1 MARVLRLAVA
11 IFISALALTGCGK
24 SLLEEASL
32 LPEGIEPIG
41 YVPVGEDLVNVVFDD
56 GSKVEVE
63 YDFRLEAQDT
73 IKVSGTEPIAPA
85 EELAKQAA
93 DSLSFAYNYGINNV
107 VKASI
112 VVEYRYN
119 GTDYQLNCLEPEL
132 LTVNGSHST
141 KEEVTSPA
149 YYELSETEYVLDFSG
164 IELTSATQIFEV
176 EEGYVPPTVEKIEWW
191 AEHIAFRREAQM
203 QGELVNIFC
212 DNLFWAAERMTDGTL
227 RNEVSSEYVG
237 INTFEASVPELIKV
251 ENVAEV
257 SDSTFIFEDGVA
269 DICGYEMAFI
279 PSAWEIEGEVTYDGI
294 DFASELDTCYIYPQS
309 VTFYSA
315 DSAVVRFYNENPED
329 YAELSL
335 SILVVEKENPLDHIE
350 WGTRHESYAREAAYA
365 DGVAIATCNNLFS
378 AVQIMTNGERQNAEE
393 IPYNCN
399 IKLSVSAPKKAV
411 VASVANEIGK
421 SYAFVGNEVTIGN
434 AVISIETLSSSVE
447 GKVVYQGKD
456 YASEITPCGI
466 KPWMA
471 TVTSANTVLIKL
483 YNGNDEDYAEFE
495 INLELEEEVIPPTVV
510 DVILQPEHVAFRRE
524 ATVAGTVLTVVCDNV
539 ANFADIYSDGSKQNE
554 EEVPYTVSN
563 KFNFN
568 APAMK
573 VDELSTVVG
582 KTFSFENG
590 VVTVA
595 NQTVSAVW
603 VSAAVDG
610 KVMHNGQDYA
620 SEITPCKVS
629 ARTITFV
636 SASEAVIKFYDNNA
650 NDYAEAT
657 VEVNVSEKEA
667 QFERVEWSYDHKA
680 FRREASVANGI
691 ITVVCDNIAN
701 FADIYSDGSRQ
712 NEEDV
717 DYTVSN
723 KFAFNAPAMK
733 VDELSTVVGRTFSF
747 NNGVVTVAGQTVSA
761 VWKSAAVDGK
771 VMHNGKDY
779 ASEIVP
785 CKIEAKTIT
794 FVSASEAVIRFYDNN
809 ANDYAEATVTVTV
822 EEQATVVDVAS
833 SYAHIAFNQNA
844 VVANNT
850 ISVICDNK
858 ATQTKTWSNGTKDE
872 TSVDYTVTNRFVY
885 TMSRMPVSVKGQTF
899 RFNAGTAVVEG
910 RNVNV
915 NFSSREVSAIIFDGV
930 DYRSEAPVCE
940 VNVATITFGEGT
952 ATITFEKG
960 NETIVAA
967 VPVDY
972 LEGEVIGG
980 EIVGAWITDSYQG
993 RTYVS
998 TDLHI
1003 LAKQADGSYVAYS
1016 RNVNETSFTTTALT
1030 ASEGQGVLSS
1040 GRAMAWAKPG
1050 TLGTVSSVKS
1060 GKTSTGYVIMY
1071 YYLNGNGANVLGDAE
1086 AALNGVPF
1094 AEPVKAIGAVADGM
1108 WSITYNGTTYYFVSK

>member
-1 MARVLRLAVA
+1 MARFMKYA
-11 IFISALALTGCGK
+11 IAILVSALALTGCGK

-41 YVPVGEDLVNVVFDD
+41 YVPVGENVVDVVFDD

-63 YDFRLEAQDT
+63 YNFRLEAQDT
-73 IKVSGTEPIAPA
+73 IKVDGNEPIEAA

-93 DSLSFAYNYGINNV
+93 DSLVFAYNYGINNV

-149 YYELSETEYVLDFSG
+149 YYELSETEYVLDFAG
-164 IELTSATQIFEV
+164 IELASATQIFEV

-203 QGELVNIFC
+203 QGGFVNIFC
-212 DNLFWAAERMTDGTL
+212 DNSFWAAERMTDGTL
-227 RNEVSSEYVG
+227 RNEVEIPYVG
-237 INTFEASVPELIKV
+237 INTFEASIPELIKV
-251 ENVAEV
+251 EDVPAV
-257 SDSTFIFEDGVA
+257 SDSTFVFEEGVA
-269 DICGYEMAFI
+269 DICGYEI
-279 PSAWEIEGEVTYDGI
+279 SLTHSAWEIEGEVVYDEM
-294 DFASELDTCYIYPQS
+294 DFASELDTCYIYPRTI
-309 VTFYSA
+309 TFYSA
-315 DSAVVRFYNENPED
+315 DSAVVKFYNDDPED

-350 WGTRHESYAREAAYA
+350 WGTRHIEYAREAAYA

-399 IKLSVSAPKKAV
+399 IKLSVSAPKKAL

-434 AVISIETLSSSVE
+434 AVIKVETLSSSVE

-483 YNGNDEDYAEFE
+483 YNGNNEDYAEFE
-495 INLELEEEVIPPTVV
+495 ISLELEEEVVPPTVV
-510 DVILQPEHVAFRRE
+510 DVILQPEHEAFRRA
-524 ATVAGTVLTVVCDNV
+524 ATV
-539 ANFADIYSDGSKQNE
+539 
-554 EEVPYTVSN
+554 
-563 KFNFN
+563 
-568 APAMK
+568 
-573 VDELSTVVG
+573 
-582 KTFSFENG
+582 
-590 VVTVA
+590 
-595 NQTVSAVW
+595 
-603 VSAAVDG
+603 
-610 KVMHNGQDYA
+610 
-620 SEITPCKVS
+620 
-629 ARTITFV
+629 
-636 SASEAVIKFYDNNA
+636 
-650 NDYAEAT
+650 ND
-657 VEVNVSEKEA
+657 
-667 QFERVEWSYDHKA
+667 D
-680 FRREASVANGI
+680 I

-712 NEEDV
+712 NEEEV

-723 KFAFNAPAMK
+723 KFDFNAPAMK
-733 VDELSTVVGRTFSF
+733 VDELSTVVGRTFTFS
-747 NNGVVTVAGQTVSA
+747 NGVVTVAGQTVSA

-771 VMHNGKDY
+771 VMHGGKDY
-779 ASEIVP
+779 NQ
-785 CKIEAKTIT
+785 
-794 FVSASEAVIRFYDNN
+794 AVIRFYDNN

-822 EEQATVVDVAS
+822 EENRRLISTDDSYSHVAFRRNAEVNGANIAVTCDNEASFVDNYSDGTTETDNVNYTVVNNFSYVVPKFVVNNIANFIGKSYSFNAGIAVVEGVNVSVKFTSREVSAIMHNGTDYRSNAPQCEVVAKTITITSATTAVVRFYDNNAADYAEAIVPITVEEQATVVDVAR

-915 NFSSREVSAIIFDGV
+915 NFSSREVSAIMFDGV

-952 ATITFEKG
+952 ATITFEEG
-960 NETIVAA
+960 IVAV

-1003 LAKQADGSYVAYS
+1003 LARQADGSYVAYS